1 MEHTAPGPPLKVV
14 LIEDSSLLRQILG
27 DVLEELAGVKVVGNA
42 EDERAAIE
50 LLRRQQPDLAIVD
63 LQLRAGSGIGVLRVL
78 SSNPDAFGHP
88 RAVVF
93 SNHGQVLLR
102 ERCFA
107 LGVERFF
114 DKATQMGELL
124 AYVRQA
130 LPS

>member
-1 MEHTAPGPPLKVV
+1 MEYFPPSPPLKVV
-14 LIEDSSLLRQILG
+14 LIEDSSLLCQILG
-27 DVLEELAGVKVVGNA
+27 DVLGELAGVEIVGKA
-42 EDERAAIE
+42 DDERGAIE

-63 LQLRAGSGIGVLRVL
+63 LQLRSGTGIGVLRVL
-78 SSNPDAFGHP
+78 SRNPDQFGHP

-93 SNHGQVLLR
+93 SNHGQALVR
-102 ERCFA
+102 EHCIA

-124 AYVRQA
+124 AYVRQS